1 MVCLKDLVCFQ
12 LSFFEELNSVRFQEQ
27 ASELAMLLANSNH
40 ITTKVWDQITQ
51 VIMQFLF
58 LPNLCV
64 CVCVY
69 LHAYACMLSRVWIS
83 ATPWTV
89 ARQAALSMELSKQ
102 EYWSELPFASPG
114 VFPSRDWTY
123 VSCRT
128 LHFFCIGRW
137 VLYQLSYWG
146 SPSNFML
153 LTNSFKILEL

>member
-64 CVCVY
+64 CVCVCVPARVCMHAQSCLNLCDSMNCSPPGCSVHGTLQARVLEWVAISFSRGLPIQGLNLRFMQNLAFF
-69 LHAYACMLSRVWIS
+69 LHWQVGSLPA
-83 ATPWTV
+83 
-89 ARQAALSMELSKQ
+89 ELLGKP
-102 EYWSELPFASPG
+102 L
-114 VFPSRDWTY
+114 
-123 VSCRT
+123 
-128 LHFFCIGRW
+128 
-137 VLYQLSYWG
+137 
-146 SPSNFML
+146 
-153 LTNSFKILEL
+153 